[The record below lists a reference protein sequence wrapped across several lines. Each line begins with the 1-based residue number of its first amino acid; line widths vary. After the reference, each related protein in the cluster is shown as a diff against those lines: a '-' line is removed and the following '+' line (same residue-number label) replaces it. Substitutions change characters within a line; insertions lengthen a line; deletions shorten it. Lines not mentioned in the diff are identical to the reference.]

1 MYQILIA
8 HKKAIVYA
16 TISNNEDW
24 LLIHSLFSKLQ
35 EHRYSLQSI
44 NSCISSCFNSNT
56 STLKNV
62 IDLLK
67 KRITLLSILIEI
79 LSKEKVSRNVN
90 VLDAILY
97 HQRITRS
104 LLHMANNMKKET
116 VLSKSQLQN
125 FLTILEIAV
134 APQQEI
140 KSDRREKLNV
150 QQKNAFI
157 NQRSPYGAY
166 AYQYR

>member
-8 HKKAIVYA
+8 HKKSIGYA

-35 EHRYSLQSI
+35 ERRYSLQSI
-44 NSCISSCFNSNT
+44 NSFTSSCFNSNT
-56 STLKNV
+56 SPLKNV
-62 IDLLK
+62 MDLLK
-67 KRITLLSILIEI
+67 KRITLLSLLIEI
-79 LSKEKVSRNVN
+79 LSVDKVNRNVN

-97 HQRITRS
+97 HQRTTRS

-116 VLSKSQLQN
+116 VISKSQLQQ
-125 FLTILEIAV
+125 LLAVLEIAV
-134 APQQEI
+134 TPQQTI

-150 QQKNAFI
+150 QQKNVFI
-157 NQRSPYGAY
+157 NRRSPYGAY
-166 AYQYR
+166 AYHYR

>member
-1 MYQILIA
+1 MNQILIA
-8 HKKAIVYA
+8 HKKTIVYA

-56 STLKNV
+56 STLKDV

-79 LSKEKVSRNVN
+79 LSLDKVQRNVN

-97 HQRITRS
+97 HQRTTR
-104 LLHMANNMKKET
+104 LLLLMTNNIKKET

-125 FLTILEIAV
+125 LLAVLGIAV
-134 APQQEI
+134 TPQQTI

>member
-1 MYQILIA
+1 MNQILIA
-8 HKKAIVYA
+8 HKKTIVYA